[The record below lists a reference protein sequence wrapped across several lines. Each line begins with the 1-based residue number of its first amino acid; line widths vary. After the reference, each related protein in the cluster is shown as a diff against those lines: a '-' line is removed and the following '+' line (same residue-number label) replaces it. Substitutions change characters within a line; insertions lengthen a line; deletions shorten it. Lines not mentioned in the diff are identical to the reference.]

1 MIYKVRVEGW
11 RQVGR
16 ADGVWVISVNPIYLL
31 EILIKS
37 VCLWESESVALSHSP
52 FHWFTMDIAA
62 RFDSMNLPSP
72 VMKAVLSAFG
82 VQDEGP

>member
-1 MIYKVRVEGW
+1 
-11 RQVGR
+11 
-16 ADGVWVISVNPIYLL
+16 
-31 EILIKS
+31 
-37 VCLWESESVALSHSP
+37 
-52 FHWFTMDIAA
+52 MDIAA